1 VTEDQVYYT
10 TTGLQNGWKGI
21 YSLRVSDRSIRA
33 VAPPLANDVIYWA
46 FSATGPTPSFFFQAG
61 QPPSILYQGPSDS
74 VFRLSV
80 VSRFGDQAGR
90 NADQGKAVLGF
101 PDGSGAALI
110 TAPDSLKV
118 FDVPTRTRRAM
129 GVGCRG
135 IIAFS
140 PDASSLLCRVS
151 GSAIDVVDLA
161 SGRHEELRV
170 GVSSSNL
177 RLAHWDRDGLR
188 FISLDNETPKLVN
201 ATTGAVTLLR
211 ETSLGADE
219 SHMTDTFAWSRDG
232 RFVAMWTRYCRPV
245 GFGGECDKGECGSML
260 ST

>member
-1 VTEDQVYYT
+1 
-10 TTGLQNGWKGI
+10 
-21 YSLRVSDRSIRA
+21 
-33 VAPPLANDVIYWA
+33 
-46 FSATGPTPSFFFQAG
+46 
-61 QPPSILYQGPSDS
+61 
-74 VFRLSV
+74 
-80 VSRFGDQAGR
+80 
-90 NADQGKAVLGF
+90 
-101 PDGSGAALI
+101 
-110 TAPDSLKV
+110 
-118 FDVPTRTRRAM
+118 M

-170 GVSSSNL
+170 GVPSSNL

-245 GFGGECDKGECGSML
+245 GFGGECDKGEMRLHVVDLTTRGSRQVAAIRGL
-260 ST
+260 GGTVAFSPDGRRLVYAGGPQFSAGIYVVRLD